1 MIYIYYNETA
11 TIDYIFL
18 LALYKIAKSNKADKL
33 KNIIQYKSV
42 KELSQMLA
50 DVGCYRSTATINR
63 ILKDRIQQYN
73 DYLIYNKTDR
83 IIILRNDFRQ
93 IQNNRNKFI
102 TIQKNNIDVLLQ
114 YDNNLLCKYYFYI
127 VYYCGKSKTTDFTAK
142 KFLQS
147 SGYTTNSNN
156 YISKLSEFNGILLA
170 HNMIKIQ
177 KYKDTN
183 GHERNLYII

>member
-63 ILKDRIQQYN
+63 ILKDRIQYYN

-83 IIILRNDFRQ
+83 VIILRNDFRQ

-102 TIQKNNIDVLLQ
+102 TIQRKNIDILLQ

-142 KFLQS
+142 QFLQS

>member
-63 ILKDRIQQYN
+63 ILKDRIQ
-73 DYLIYNKTDR
+73 
-83 IIILRNDFRQ
+83 
-93 IQNNRNKFI
+93 
-102 TIQKNNIDVLLQ
+102 
-114 YDNNLLCKYYFYI
+114 
-127 VYYCGKSKTTDFTAK
+127 
-142 KFLQS
+142 
-147 SGYTTNSNN
+147 
-156 YISKLSEFNGILLA
+156 
-170 HNMIKIQ
+170 
-177 KYKDTN
+177 
-183 GHERNLYII
+183 

>member
-73 DYLIYNKTDR
+73 DYLIYNKNDR
-83 IIILRNDFRQ
+83 VIILRNDFRQ

-102 TIQKNNIDVLLQ
+102 TIQRNNIDVLLQ

-142 KFLQS
+142 QFLQS